1 MLRRIAP
8 LLVLLFA
15 GCGSGDAVPS
25 GPVDD
30 ATSNEDTLAAD
41 TTAAE
46 DSGVEDTF
54 VADTTLIED
63 SGTADTLVADTF
75 APDTIV
81 PDTFVADTYVPD
93 TFVADTYVPDTFVA
107 DTYVPDTFVADAYVP
122 DTFVADSYVPDTSAP
137 DTSAPMCT
145 GRGFSSTPTTFALPT
160 SYAKGF
166 WNDLSGDTYCD
177 STNGY
182 ARPKYVV
189 TDLDGDGLDDLV
201 VLLTC
206 SGTLAGSDPDVGKT
220 KWLVY
225 RNIGTG
231 FATTPLVWA
240 LPSGYAKGFFNG
252 LTGDTYCDSTNGYA
266 RPKYS
271 VTDLNGDG
279 KPDLVV
285 MLTCS
290 GTLAG
295 TDANVGKT
303 KWWVHW
309 NTGSG
314 FAPIAADWAL
324 PTGYAKGFFND
335 TRGDTYCDS
344 TNGYAR
350 PKYTLV
356 DLTGTGRPSLVV
368 MLTCSGTLAGTDPN
382 VGKTKW
388 WVHAN
393 TGSGFAATATDF
405 ALPTAY
411 AKGFFNDLT
420 GDTYCDSTNGYA
432 RPKYTVV
439 DLTGSG
445 KPALVVMLTCS
456 GTLAGSDATVGK
468 AKWWVHANTGT
479 GFAAA
484 TDFAL
489 PTGYAKGFFNALSGD
504 TYCNSTNGYARPKY
518 EVVDLA
524 GNGKPDLVV
533 MLTCSGTL
541 AGTDPDVGKTKWLVH
556 GNTGAGFADTAT
568 TWCLPG
574 GYAKGF
580 YNALSGDTYCDSTN
594 GYARPKYRVTDLVDT
609 PRLEAVVTLTCS
621 GTLAGSDPDVG
632 KTKWLWY

>member
-1 MLRRIAP
+1 MPRRIAP
-8 LLVLLFA
+8 LVVFFLA

-25 GPVDD
+25 GPLADA
-30 ATSNEDTLAAD
+30 ATSEDT
-41 TTAAE
+41 TIAE
-46 DSGVEDTF
+46 DSGAEDAF
-54 VADTTLIED
+54 VADTATAD
-63 SGTADTLVADTF
+63 TGTSDAFVADTLVADTE
-75 APDTIV
+75 APDTLLPDTYV
-81 PDTFVADTYVPD
+81 PDTYVPDTYVPD
-93 TFVADTYVPDTFVA
+93 TFVADTYAPDTFVPDTFVPDTFVA
-107 DTYVPDTFVADAYVP
+107 
-122 DTFVADSYVPDTSAP
+122 DTSAP
-137 DTSAPMCT
+137 DTSAPMCM
-145 GRGFSSTPTTFALPT
+145 GPGFSSTATSFSLPT
-160 SYAKGF
+160 GYAKGF
-166 WNDLSGDTYCD
+166 WNDFSGDTYCD

-201 VLLTC
+201 VVLTC

-225 RNIGTG
+225 RNVGTG
-231 FATTPLVWA
+231 FASTPTVWS
-240 LPSGYAKGFFNG
+240 LPTGYAKGFFNG

-266 RPKYS
+266 RPKYA

-279 KPDLVV
+279 RPDLVV

-309 NTGSG
+309 NTGTG
-314 FAPIAADWAL
+314 FAATATDFAL

-335 TRGDTYCDS
+335 VKGDTYCDS

-356 DLTGTGRPSLVV
+356 DLTGSGKPQLVV
-368 MLTCSGTLAGTDPN
+368 MLTCSGTLAGTDAN

-393 TGSGFAATATDF
+393 TGTGFANTATDF
-405 ALPTAY
+405 ALPTGY
-411 AKGFFNDLT
+411 AKGFFNDLA

-445 KPALVVMLTCS
+445 KPQLVVMLTCS
-456 GTLAGSDATVGK
+456 GTLAGTDANVGK
-468 AKWWVHANTGT
+468 TKWWVHANSGS
-479 GFAAA
+479 GFATTT
-484 TDFAL
+484 TDFTL
-489 PTGYAKGFFNALSGD
+489 PTGYAKGFYNALSGD
-504 TYCNSTNGYARPKY
+504 TYCDSFNGYARPKY
-518 EVVDLA
+518 DVVDLV

-556 GNTGAGFADTAT
+556 GNTGTGFANGAT
-568 TWCLPG
+568 TWCLPA

-580 YNALSGDTYCDSTN
+580 YNGLAGDTYCDSFN
-594 GYARPKYRVTDLVDT
+594 GYARPKYRVADLVDA
-609 PRLEAVVTLTCS
+609 PRLEMVVTLTCS